1 MVILPQFSVFSVQG
15 VAKGKILS
23 AERQV
28 YRTPAAPSAGMS
40 VEHSSPTCDSHQNR
54 RAGTNSQMARR
65 VLRTIRILPAE
76 LNEAKSVYY
85 FAAAASFQTMTSV
98 TPLRALPL
106 LVKTMRNLSLVT
118 GAKAAE
124 FH

>member
-1 MVILPQFSVFSVQG
+1 MS
-15 VAKGKILS
+15 
-23 AERQV
+23 
-28 YRTPAAPSAGMS
+28 RT
-40 VEHSSPTCDSHQNR
+40 NR
-54 RAGTNSQMARR
+54 RP
-65 VLRTIRILPAE
+65 VLADAEIQIMHCVNRCVPRAIYILPAE
-76 LNEAKSVYY
+76 LNEAKSVYC
-85 FAAAASFQTMTSV
+85 FAAGASFQTMTSV